1 MALPRLDPGCSRGAG
16 GGARSVGIFERADG
30 TGRGIYRGTVT
41 PMDES
46 DLARHLARQTT
57 LSIDKFVAL
66 SANHPFQQFQISRGG
81 MVIGTQTAYN
91 GSPVSRSEIGCEI
104 SPAWLK

>member
-1 MALPRLDPGCSRGAG
+1 M
-16 GGARSVGIFERADG
+16 V
-30 TGRGIYRGTVT
+30 
-41 PMDES
+41 
-46 DLARHLARQTT
+46 
-57 LSIDKFVAL
+57 IDWLTL